1 MRSEGSPDCLVPKN
15 SPGLPS
21 LRIANILR
29 DPDILTHARHEARA
43 FVEHPPSQED
53 FAKAIAY
60 IKGHWQRRY
69 GLVQVG

>member
-1 MRSEGSPDCLVPKN
+1 
-15 SPGLPS
+15 
-21 LRIANILR
+21 
-29 DPDILTHARHEARA
+29 
-43 FVEHPPSQED
+43 VEHPPSQED